1 MLVIGIMGIVV
12 VLMAIQFKSIK
23 PEYGIMISVV
33 GCAFIFL
40 YSLVRVN
47 EIVEMVER
55 LAGIT
60 SVSREYIKI
69 ILKITGVTFISE
81 IASDIAKDCGYQAV
95 ANQVQIFG
103 KLSVFLQSLHIRQKI
118 YLLVQIRTMAMAS
131 WWAIVLP
138 WETGCCLKCGSHTRL
153 PPFLRQ
159 FLSGCL

>member
-33 GCAFIFL
+33 GCTFIFL

-60 SVSREYIKI
+60 SISREYIKI

-103 KLSVFLQSLHIRQKI
+103 KLSVLVISFPVFTEKNFFPIREGVLKVPVIKYGFYSSLFQCKGRGS
-118 YLLVQIRTMAMAS
+118 YYYGC
-131 WWAIVLP
+131 AID
-138 WETGCCLKCGSHTRL
+138 T
-153 PPFLRQ
+153 
-159 FLSGCL
+159 

>member
-40 YSLVRVN
+40 YSLVRVK

-118 YLLVQIRTMAMAS
+118 YLLVQIRTKAMAS
-131 WWAIVLP
+131 WRAIVLP

-159 FLSGCL
+159 FSSGCL

>member
-69 ILKITGVTFISE
+69 ILKITGVTFIS
-81 IASDIAKDCGYQAV
+81 DIAKDCGYQAV

-103 KLSVFLQSLHIRQKI
+103 KLSVLVISFPVFTELISSIGK
-118 YLLVQIRTMAMAS
+118 LLS
-131 WWAIVLP
+131 
-138 WETGCCLKCGSHTRL
+138 
-153 PPFLRQ
+153 
-159 FLSGCL
+159 

>member
-81 IASDIAKDCGYQAV
+81 IASDIAKDCGYQA

-103 KLSVFLQSLHIRQKI
+103 KLSVLVISFPVFTELISSIGK
-118 YLLVQIRTMAMAS
+118 LLS
-131 WWAIVLP
+131 
-138 WETGCCLKCGSHTRL
+138 
-153 PPFLRQ
+153 
-159 FLSGCL
+159 

>member
-60 SVSREYIKI
+60 SVSREYKNYF
-69 ILKITGVTFISE
+69 KNNRVTFYIGN
-81 IASDIAKDCGYQAV
+81 CFGYSKGLWV
-95 ANQVQIFG
+95 
-103 KLSVFLQSLHIRQKI
+103 
-118 YLLVQIRTMAMAS
+118 
-131 WWAIVLP
+131 
-138 WETGCCLKCGSHTRL
+138 
-153 PPFLRQ
+153 
-159 FLSGCL
+159 SGCGKSGSDFWQIICIGYKFSGFYGTDFFYWKVIIVRKLLLRENYYSEKLLEKKYSQSIIVRKIL

>member
-69 ILKITGVTFISE
+69 ILKIKLYIATVMIHLFLISGNIFTLTF
-81 IASDIAKDCGYQAV
+81 
-95 ANQVQIFG
+95 
-103 KLSVFLQSLHIRQKI
+103 
-118 YLLVQIRTMAMAS
+118 LV
-131 WWAIVLP
+131 
-138 WETGCCLKCGSHTRL
+138 
-153 PPFLRQ
+153 
-159 FLSGCL
+159 

>member
-69 ILKITGVTFISE
+69 ILKINYYMSLLQI
-81 IASDIAKDCGYQAV
+81 YQSYQQY
-95 ANQVQIFG
+95 NRIQ
-103 KLSVFLQSLHIRQKI
+103 
-118 YLLVQIRTMAMAS
+118 
-131 WWAIVLP
+131 
-138 WETGCCLKCGSHTRL
+138 
-153 PPFLRQ
+153 
-159 FLSGCL
+159 

>member
-33 GCAFIFL
+33 GCTFIFL

-60 SVSREYIKI
+60 SISREYIKI

-118 YLLVQIRTMAMAS
+118 YLLVLIRTKAMVL

-138 WETGCCLKCGSHTRL
+138 WETGCCLKCGSHTSL

>member
-12 VLMAIQFKSIK
+12 VLMAIQFNSIK

-40 YSLVRVN
+40 YSLVRVK

-69 ILKITGVTFISE
+69 ILKITGVTFVSE

-103 KLSVFLQSLHIRQKI
+103 KLSVLVISFPVFTELISSIGK
-118 YLLVQIRTMAMAS
+118 LLS
-131 WWAIVLP
+131 
-138 WETGCCLKCGSHTRL
+138 
-153 PPFLRQ
+153 
-159 FLSGCL
+159 